1 MTHICIFLG
10 YAVQCHF
17 NTFQYLTLTTLWC
30 CFVKSHTFRN
40 LMSNINFA
48 GKPQVTETGNVVKM
62 ASLVNQ
68 TLQINTDMLLQL
80 EIYFQNLQR

>member
-1 MTHICIFLG
+1 
-10 YAVQCHF
+10 
-17 NTFQYLTLTTLWC
+17 
-30 CFVKSHTFRN
+30 
-40 LMSNINFA
+40 MSNINFA